1 VEYFKIKAGEQGYQV
16 LINQALAEYILAK
29 TVDLSVSEV
38 NETIP
43 DMTAITGK
51 RLTLE
56 EYLKYTIAPQ
66 L

>member
-43 DMTAITGK
+43 D
-51 RLTLE
+51 
-56 EYLKYTIAPQ
+56 
-66 L
+66 